1 VAVEQHRP
9 EAPTIVTPAV
19 FHGWW
24 IVLVTFVCNA
34 VNTGLVFYGWGI
46 FLTPLAAEFGGRG
59 RVAGAYSSMQ
69 LASSFYGLLVGRLVD
84 RHGARPVGVAG
95 ACALAL
101 GGARRSTG
109 HRRPGRVPLR

>member
-1 VAVEQHRP
+1 VERHRP
-9 EAPTIVTPAV
+9 DIATVATPAV

-24 IVLVTFVCNA
+24 IVLVTFVCHA
-34 VNTGLVFYGWGI
+34 VNTGLVFYSWGI

-69 LASSFYGLLVGRLVD
+69 LASSCYGLVVGRMVD
-84 RHGARPVGVAG
+84 RHGARLVGVAG

-101 GGARRSTG
+101 GFLLLSQAGSLLA
-109 HRRPGRVPLR
+109 L